1 MNKILSKH
9 VMIALMSGFA
19 LPIAAH
25 AADDELI
32 KKIDALSREIEQLKI
47 QVKAND
53 QKASKAAEELKS
65 GANKSYANEIAELKG
80 QVKKVEDKSLA
91 KWLDVGGDYRF
102 RIDSLNGETKAFTD
116 VNATF
121 ANAQQKLQADFF
133 ANPSTAAGSSSFF
146 GAPAAGAMSTSGA
159 LSALMNF
166 SQGMAAVR
174 SIDQANAFVSN
185 PQNAGLIQGIGGF
198 AVPVPAYKP
207 ENSTLYTNR
216 LGVDVHAKATQDVTV
231 NARFLM
237 YKTFGAQDDK
247 AISNSGNAPYFAD
260 RVGVFDGTLG
270 HVPSSSYLN
279 VDRAYATWSNI
290 ADRDMWFSVGRR
302 PSTNGAP
309 SNVKLNNPRPGNG
322 GTPSLLVDYAFDGMT
337 LGYAPDIDSLPGAYG
352 KVCYGRGFESGFR
365 KTPGNSLS
373 DTDMLGIALI
383 PIDTDPLRVWLQWN
397 RGFNIFDAPTMSNT
411 YFGNTSPKINLGDIE
426 WWGAGAMGTLKNVG
440 PGNLNLFADVGLSV
454 THPNQSVSS
463 QFGFQGLLTGA
474 FFSPEAPTSK
484 TGTALALGVRY
495 DLPSNTKLGFEYNH
509 GSKNWITF
517 APAADDMWTSK
528 VGTRGNVYDFYL
540 IQELGKKAVSSHFS
554 KAFFRIGYQSYD
566 FQYTG
571 SNNWVGAPV
580 KISDVNGQ
588 MMTTT
593 PLQKAYNLYA
603 TFEVKF

>member
-1 MNKILSKH
+1 MNKKFSKRLLVALVAGIWLPLS
-9 VMIALMSGFA
+9 
-19 LPIAAH
+19 AH
-25 AADDELI
+25 AADDELM
-32 KKIDALSREIEQLKI
+32 KKIDALSREIEQLKQ
-47 QVKAND
+47 QVRANEEKAG
-53 QKASKAAEELKS
+53 KAVEQLKS
-65 GANKSYANEIAELKG
+65 ETKKAYASDIEDLKG
-80 QVKKVEDKSLA
+80 QVKQAQGKSLG
-91 KWLDVGGDYRF
+91 KWLTIGGDYRF
-102 RIDSLNGETKAFTD
+102 RIDSMKGETKTFTD

-121 ANAQQKLQADFF
+121 ANVQQKLQADFF
-133 ANPSTAAGSSSFF
+133 ANPSTVAGSSTYF
-146 GAPAAGAMSTSGA
+146 GAPAAGGMSTAGA

-166 SQGMAAVR
+166 SQQMAAVR
-174 SIDQANAFVSN
+174 TVDQANAFVAN
-185 PQNAGLIQGIGGF
+185 PGNAGLIRGIGGF
-198 AVPVPAYKP
+198 AAQVPAYKP
-207 ENSTLYTNR
+207 ENTTLYTNR
-216 LGVDVHAKATQDVTV
+216 FGLDLHAKATEDVTV
-231 NARFLM
+231 NARLLA
-237 YKTFGAQDDK
+237 YKIFGSQDENGID
-247 AISNSGNAPYFAD
+247 NSGNAPYFAD

-279 VDRAYATWSNI
+279 VDRVYATWSNI

-309 SNVKLNNPRPGNG
+309 SNLKLNNPRPGNG

-337 LGYAPDIDSLPGAYG
+337 FGYAPDIDALPGAYG

-397 RGFNIFDAPTMSNT
+397 RGYNIFDAPTMSNT
-411 YFGNTSPKINLGDIE
+411 YYGNTSPKINLGDIE
-426 WWGAGAMGTLKNVG
+426 WWGGGVMSTLKKVG
-440 PGNLNLFADVGLSV
+440 PGDLNLFADVALSV
-454 THPNQSVSS
+454 THPNSNVSS
-463 QFGFQGLLTGA
+463 QFGFQGLLTGS
-474 FFSPEAPTSK
+474 FFSPEAPTSRK
-484 TGTALALGVRY
+484 GSAIALGARY
-495 DLPSNTKLGFEYNH
+495 DLPSKTKLGFEYNH

-528 VGTRGNVYDFYL
+528 VGTRGNVYEAYL
-540 IQELGKKAVSSHFS
+540 IQELAKKPISSFFS
-554 KAFFRIGYQSYD
+554 KAFFRLGYQYYD

-588 MMTTT
+588 MMTMT